1 MLSGMRKA
9 SKNWLGR
16 TVMTLIMGL
25 LVLSFGL
32 FGISNWLGGG
42 SQGALAK
49 IGASEISFDTF
60 RNAFNNELQR
70 LTGIYKRQITTEQAK
85 AAGIDTQVLSG
96 LMTDLTL
103 DEKAKLSN
111 LHISE
116 DFIVKQLAANPALK
130 TKEGQFDRIKFA
142 KIAKENGLSEAGFIA
157 MQRQMTLRQQLVEA
171 VGGGVPAPKILLDA
185 MNRQR
190 SEERNISY
198 IKLTSA
204 NLPPIAPANDTQQL
218 AYYNEHKAEFRA
230 PEYRKLNLI
239 TIGMN
244 DFAGNVNVT
253 DEDLRLTYD
262 DFVTAGKLG
271 KPESRNIEQ
280 IVFNDEKEAK
290 AVSDKIKAGS
300 SFDAI
305 LKERNLKKEEVTL
318 TSQTKASMVDK
329 DVAEA
334 TFKLKKGAISPP
346 IAGVF
351 GFTIVHILEIEPS
364 DVKPFESVKN
374 ELIVEARTRKIK
386 NSTDIRAKFD
396 AMHDSV
402 EDLRSSGKSLAEI
415 ATALKL
421 STIAIE
427 SVNSTGYDK
436 NGAAVA
442 IEDLQTSLR
451 PIFAANIGAD
461 TEVIRTKNGN
471 YIWFEIANIEPAR
484 DRTLEEVKEVVGT
497 VWLADE
503 TNRQMVNLASDTLKK
518 LTDGASLND
527 IAKTANTKLESANNL
542 TRATSILTE
551 AQPGSAL
558 LVNIFATP
566 LNAFGQSRIDKSTD
580 RIVFKITDAYVPKIA
595 AEDVT
600 FKALIIKI
608 DALYDDDLVSQFI
621 KGSQNEL
628 GAKVNQRLLNSAIG
642 AN

>member
-16 TVMTLIMGL
+16 AVMTLIMGL

-130 TKEGQFDRIKFA
+130 TKEGQFDRTKFT

-204 NLPPIAPANDTQQL
+204 NLPPIAPANDAQQL

-244 DFAGNVNVT
+244 DFAGNVTVT
-253 DEDLRLTYD
+253 DEDIRLTYD

-271 KPESRNIEQ
+271 KPERRNIEQ
-280 IVFNDEKEAK
+280 IVFNDEKDAK
-290 AVSDKIKAGS
+290 AISDKIKAGS

-305 LKERNLKKEEVTL
+305 LRERNLKKEEVTL

-364 DVKPFESVKN
+364 DVKPLETVKN

-451 PIFAANIGAD
+451 PIFTANIGAD

-518 LTDGASLND
+518 LNDGASLND
-527 IAKTANTKLESANNL
+527 VAKTANTKLESASKL

-551 AQPGSAL
+551 APPGSPL

-566 LNAFGQSRIDKSTD
+566 LNTYGQSRIDKSID

-600 FKALIIKI
+600 FKALITKI
-608 DALYDDDLVSQFI
+608 DALYDDDLVSQFV